1 MKAIKQTGLSIV
13 LISLGVFIASLFLNS
28 YKLNEKAVANSGM
41 NSEQKMIF
49 QENASD
55 LFISGYSK
63 LAFIR
68 KIKSALSET
77 NEKIVSAYRIN
88 TNEIEKLAELSSDN
102 GKVTYSIEKA
112 QNFIQDESNTSAA
125 KIKGIAD
132 YTSWMNG
139 KEYSSKDDLSKEL
152 NNSLQGYNSSI
163 VYQKGF
169 DDYTLGNLTLNLTL
183 ASGTGLLA
191 KYQSLFFFL
200 TFILCVI
207 GALLFI
213 IPKFFE
219 GKAGIKNN
227 GIYTSAL
234 NNRGWSGILLGSF
247 LILFYIFLYF
257 FPVYIVE
264 WIFLSDVASQ
274 AFFGRETSQWF
285 LYGFIYTIAVI
296 VMGLRFLTKYRHN
309 KYQQYRTYSVIF
321 FQLIFA
327 FVLPQILFAL
337 NLPEV
342 DLKNIW
348 PLDYSFFFD
357 WRIDSYQQSGV
368 LGMLMLF
375 WGIALI
381 IIGVPLVTYFFGK
394 RWYCSWV
401 CGCGGL
407 AETAGDSFRQ
417 LSSKKLSAWKIERYL
432 VHSVFVF
439 ALIMTIW
446 VIYTTLSSRA
456 SLLGISSFDVRKV
469 YGFLISS
476 IFAGVVGTG
485 FYPLMGNRV
494 WCRFGCPLAAYL
506 GMVQKFKSRFRITT
520 NGGQCISCGNCS
532 TYCEMGIDV
541 RWYAQRGQNIIRSSC
556 VGCGVCAAVCPRGVL
571 KLENKKEKGRYNEPV
586 LLGNDGIINIRNE
599 RLNKKTGS

>member
-1 MKAIKQTGLSIV
+1 MKILKQTGLSIV
-13 LISLGVFIASLFLNS
+13 LISLGIFIASLFLNS
-28 YKLNEKAVANSGM
+28 YKLDEVAVSNSGM
-41 NSEQKMIF
+41 NLEQQEIF
-49 QENASD
+49 QKNTSGLFTSD
-55 LFISGYSK
+55 FSK
-63 LAFIR
+63 LSFIQE
-68 KIKSALSET
+68 IKSALSKT
-77 NEKIVSAYRIN
+77 NEEIVSTYQIR
-88 TNEIEKLAELSSDN
+88 TNEIEKLIELSSVN
-102 GKVTYSIEKA
+102 GKVTYSSAFSPQVFSDKSNISLTKTKA
-112 QNFIQDESNTSAA
+112 ITE
-125 KIKGIAD
+125 
-132 YTSWMNG
+132 YTSWMDG
-139 KEYSSKDDLSKEL
+139 KEYSSKEDLANEL
-152 NNSLQGYNSSI
+152 NNSIQGYNNSI

-169 DDYTLGNLTLNLTL
+169 DEYTLGNLRLNLAL
-183 ASGTGLLA
+183 ASGSGLIA
-191 KYQSLFFFL
+191 KHQGLFFFL
-200 TFILCVI
+200 TFILCII
-207 GALLFI
+207 GALMFI

-219 GKAGIKNN
+219 GEAGIKND
-227 GIYTSAL
+227 GIFKNPL
-234 NNRGWSGILLGSF
+234 NNKGWSGILLGSF

-264 WIFLSDVASQ
+264 WIYISDVASQ
-274 AFFGRETSQWF
+274 ALFGRDTSQWF
-285 LYGFIYTIAVI
+285 LYGFLYTIAVT
-296 VMGLRFLTKYRHN
+296 VMGLRFLTKYRNN
-309 KYQQYRTYSVIF
+309 KYQKYRTYSVIF

-327 FVLPQILFAL
+327 FVLPQILYAL

-357 WRIDSYQQSGV
+357 WRIDSYQQSGA
-368 LGMLMLF
+368 LGMSMLI
-375 WGIALI
+375 WGIGLI
-381 IIGVPLVTYFFGK
+381 IIAVPLVTYFFGK

-417 LSSKKLSAWKIERYL
+417 LSSKKLSSWKIERYL
-432 VHSVFVF
+432 VHFVLVF
-439 ALIMTIW
+439 AVIMTIW
-446 VIYTTLSSRA
+446 VIYTTLTSLS
-456 SLLGISSFDVRKV
+456 SLLGISSYDIRKT

-506 GMVQKFKSRFRITT
+506 GIVQKFKSRFRITT

-571 KLENKKEKGRYNEPV
+571 KLENKNEKGRFNEPM
-586 LLGNDGIINIRNE
+586 LLGNDGTISIRKE
-599 RLNKKTGS
+599 RKNKKTGS